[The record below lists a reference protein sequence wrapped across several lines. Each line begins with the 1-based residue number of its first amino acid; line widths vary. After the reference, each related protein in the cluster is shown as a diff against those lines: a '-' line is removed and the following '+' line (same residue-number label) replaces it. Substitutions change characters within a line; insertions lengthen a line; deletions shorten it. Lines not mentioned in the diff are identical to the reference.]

1 MKMFSVVICTYN
13 GAKNIEKVL
22 DSILN
27 CREIDT
33 LVEEILVVDNAS
45 TDNLASTVHSYI
57 NRHPLVKYCYE
68 SNSGLS
74 NARKRA
80 LDCSGEWI
88 IYFDDDNLP
97 CEHWLTESKQYI
109 SKNPNIGVF
118 GGRNIACVQDEL
130 TEEQRLYLQCLKGN
144 LACHYESYDDY
155 SKKRNCSAKE
165 SVFGAGMTIKKSIL
179 SKLLESGWTKGLG
192 RTGQNLGA
200 YEDTEIILF
209 ALSSGYEMGILDEVY
224 LYHLIPKGGWTKGLG
239 RTGQNLGAYE
249 DTEIILFALSSGY
262 EMGILDEV
270 YLYHLIPKGRL
281 EKEYLLRLRKG
292 MDDSELFAV
301 VNGMN
306 PIKNRCKLF
315 LKDALKLLKYSAIYL
330 TTSRKDKTFAY
341 FMVISCMHKV
351 RCFPAQVIDL
361 LKATR

>member
-224 LYHLIPKGGWTKGLG
+224 LYHLIPKG
-239 RTGQNLGAYE
+239 
-249 DTEIILFALSSGY
+249 
-262 EMGILDEV
+262 
-270 YLYHLIPKGRL
+270 RL